1 MTIFFFQLINRTT
14 LRKVIN
20 VDARNHG
27 ESPHTKEMSLPLM
40 TKDIFHLMK
49 QCNFKD
55 QFSDG
60 RKFSFMGH
68 HMGGRIGMLLALTQ
82 PYKVCNLGKY
92 VSKQILFKIDIFE
105 EIKIVFDTLYC
116 TCLVKN
122 RQKHANVIKVHTYT
136 RYVL

>member
-1 MTIFFFQLINRTT
+1 M
-14 LRKVIN
+14 RKVIN

-82 PYKVCNLGKY
+82 PYKVRDLGIIIQPAP
-92 VSKQILFKIDIFE
+92 SMTF
-105 EIKIVFDTLYC
+105 
-116 TCLVKN
+116 
-122 RQKHANVIKVHTYT
+122 
-136 RYVL
+136 

>member
-1 MTIFFFQLINRTT
+1 M
-14 LRKVIN
+14 RKVIN

-55 QFSDG
+55 QLSGG

-82 PYKVCNLGKY
+82 PYKVRNLDIYYVHKY
-92 VSKQILFKIDIFE
+92 ILFKIDIFE
-105 EIKIVFDTLYC
+105 EIRIVYL
-116 TCLVKN
+116 K
-122 RQKHANVIKVHTYT
+122 
-136 RYVL
+136 